1 MTRTGVE
8 HFAIDLKRM
17 MRHYIHEYEMTYAE
31 MIGVLVME
39 AVTLA
44 VDNPEDEPDE
54 GKESGNGR

>member
-1 MTRTGVE
+1 VTKTGVE

-44 VDNPEDEPDE
+44 VDDPPPETDDKKEPSD
-54 GKESGNGR
+54 G